1 MRQMRGG
8 EEVDGKEEKE
18 SLQRIAESLERIA
31 TSLEVLARC
40 GKAMKRTIREV
51 GKNPFNC

>member
-1 MRQMRGG
+1 M
-8 EEVDGKEEKE
+8 DGKEEKE

-40 GKAMKRTIREV
+40 GKESTEEFYKKHGITQT
-51 GKNPFNC
+51 FS